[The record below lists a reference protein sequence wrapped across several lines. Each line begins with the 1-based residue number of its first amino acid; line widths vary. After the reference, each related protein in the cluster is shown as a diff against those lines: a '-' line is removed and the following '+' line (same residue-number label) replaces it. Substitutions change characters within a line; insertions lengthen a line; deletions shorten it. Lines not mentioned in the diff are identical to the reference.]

1 MGRLIMDFS
10 KIINNMTLSEKL
22 SQMTQLLGDYYISD
36 DYAKL
41 MGLSYG
47 FEVNE
52 ELAWNVGSIL
62 ALAGAEKMKRVQKEY
77 LERSRHKIPL
87 MFMADVIHGFKTIF
101 PSCIALASTWDPAS
115 IEEVASISAKEAAVS
130 GVHVT
135 FSPMVDLVRD
145 ARWGRVVETTGE
157 DPYLNCLYAK
167 AFVKGYQ
174 SDNVKE
180 EFKIAACVKH
190 FAGYGASE
198 AGRDYNTTEISK
210 YSLDEF
216 YLPAY
221 HAALEQGCKMVM
233 TAFNSLNGVP
243 CTGNKEIM
251 KQLLRDKW
259 GFNGIVISD
268 CTAVYELVPHG
279 FAEDG
284 AEACEK
290 AVKAGVDIEMVSTTY
305 YDNGEKNIRKNK
317 LTLEQIDE
325 AVFRILKLKEELGL
339 FENPYKDADEEME
352 KEILLCSEHREAAR
366 RIAARS
372 MVLLKN
378 KENILPIS
386 RGQKN
391 IALIGPFSESQEL
404 LDIWKCNGDN
414 EDVVSI
420 AEGLKKKLHFTVS
433 KGCGIQEGTVEEMQ
447 QALKTAESSDFII
460 LALGEHPDMSG
471 EAGSRGN
478 ITLPKIQRELANKI
492 FDLGKPVVVV
502 LINGRPLELG
512 EIAERADAILEAWFP
527 GTEGGNAIADI
538 LVGDESPSGRLTM
551 SFPVTVGQLPV
562 YYNAFPT
569 GRPKGNDDNPERF
582 VSRYRDIPNMPLYPF
597 GYGLT
602 YTEFS
607 YKNMSLS
614 SDILTPDSL
623 ITVKVNI
630 KNTGKKIGTETVQM
644 YIRDIS
650 GSMSRPVLEL
660 KAYKRVTLKPDK
672 EIQVEFNI
680 TEDMLKFNTLED
692 GYTAEPGKF
701 RVFIGKNA
709 MDLKSA
715 EFELKASEIK

>member
-1 MGRLIMDFS
+1 MDFT
-10 KIINNMTLSEKL
+10 KIIKNMTLSEKL
-22 SQMTQLLGDYYISD
+22 AQMTQLLGDYYISD
-36 DYAKL
+36 DYTKL

-47 FEVNE
+47 FDVNE
-52 ELAWNVGSIL
+52 ELAWNIGSIL
-62 ALAGAEKMKRVQKEY
+62 ALSGAANVKKVQKEY
-77 LERSRHKIPL
+77 IERSKHKIPL

-101 PSCIALASTWDPAS
+101 PSPLALASTWDPGL

-135 FSPMVDLVRD
+135 FSPMADLARD
-145 ARWGRVVETTGE
+145 SRWGRVVETTGE

-174 SDNVKE
+174 GDNIKD
-180 EFKIAACVKH
+180 EFKMAACVKH

-210 YSLDEF
+210 YFLDEF

-221 HAALEQGCKMVM
+221 RAAVEQGCKMVM

-243 CTGNKEIM
+243 CTGNQEIM
-251 KQLLRDKW
+251 KNILRDKW
-259 GFNGIVISD
+259 GFDGVIISD

-305 YDNGEKNIRKNK
+305 FDYVEKNIRENK
-317 LTLEQIDE
+317 LSIDQIDE
-325 AVFRILKLKEELGL
+325 MVLRILKLKEELGL
-339 FENPYKDADEEME
+339 FENPFKDADEIKE
-352 KEILLCSEHREAAR
+352 KEVLLCNEHRQAAR
-366 RIAARS
+366 KIAARS

-378 KENILPIS
+378 KDNILPIS
-386 RGQKN
+386 RKQKN
-391 IALIGPFSESQEL
+391 VALIGPLAHSQEL
-404 LDIWKCNGDN
+404 LDIWKCNGDK

-420 AEGLKKKLHFTVS
+420 AEGLKEKLNFTAAQ
-433 KGCGIQEGTVEEMQ
+433 GCGIHEGTEEEMS
-447 QALKTAESSDFII
+447 QALLAAESSDFII

-478 ITLPKIQRELANKI
+478 IMLPEVQRKLANKI
-492 FDLGKPVVVV
+492 FALGKRVVVV

-512 EIAERADAILEAWFP
+512 EIAEKADAILEAWFP
-527 GTEGGNAIADI
+527 GTEGGNAVADI
-538 LVGDESPSGRLTM
+538 LFGDMCPSGRLTM
-551 SFPVTVGQLPV
+551 SFPVTVGQVPI
-562 YYNAFPT
+562 YYNAMPT
-569 GRPKGNDDNPERF
+569 GRPKGNDNNPERF
-582 VSRYRDIPNMPLYPF
+582 VSRYRDIPNAPLYPF

-602 YTEFS
+602 YTDFS
-607 YKNMSLS
+607 YSNISLS
-614 SDILTPDSL
+614 SDILTSTSS
-623 ITVKVNI
+623 ITAKVMVKNI
-630 KNTGKKIGTETVQM
+630 GEKCGTETVQL
-644 YIRDIS
+644 YIRDLA

-660 KAYKRVTLKPDK
+660 KGYKKVTLEPKE

-680 TEDMLKFNTLED
+680 TEEMLKFNTLEN
-692 GYTAEPGKF
+692 GFAAEPGKF

-709 MDLKSA
+709 AELQEA
-715 EFELKASEIK
+715 EFELKK